1 MDTTHQTLEAKVG
14 AAQHQEH
21 APVVQSAFNRR
32 HSVGS
37 VDENGNEKQRRGSID
52 SMKKSFAATN
62 IAMTTPDLTHLE
74 MSDDAAPENSI
85 DDIAVS
91 WFVWLVSATAS
102 IAGSLFGYDTGQYS
116 VKTSLRYGFPE
127 LTVPQVSSLP
137 SSSISELPSTA
148 AKSAQ
153 KKRN

>member
-1 MDTTHQTLEAKVG
+1 MDTTHQTLESKVG
-14 AAQHQEH
+14 AAQHQEN

-37 VDENGNEKQRRGSID
+37 VDADGNEKTRRGSIE
-52 SMKKSFAATN
+52 SLKKNFHSAN

-74 MSDDAAPENSI
+74 VLDDTSPENSI

-102 IAGSLFGYDTGQYS
+102 IAGSLFGYDTG
-116 VKTSLRYGFPE
+116 E
-127 LTVPQVSSLP
+127 
-137 SSSISELPSTA
+137 
-148 AKSAQ
+148 
-153 KKRN
+153 